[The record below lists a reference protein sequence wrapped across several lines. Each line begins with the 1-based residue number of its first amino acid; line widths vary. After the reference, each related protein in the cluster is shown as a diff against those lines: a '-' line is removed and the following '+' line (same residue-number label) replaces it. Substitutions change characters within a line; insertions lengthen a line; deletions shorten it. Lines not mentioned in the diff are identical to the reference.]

1 MADDRDIYLNKE
13 DLAEKHRLIRNHIEE
28 SRGTYLSQCQHAE
41 NLVHEALGSVPSMC
55 HLGLQH
61 VDLVR
66 QRHNELY
73 EFFDRF
79 FLPTLQRY
87 AETLSDLDAA
97 ADARLRRISGSD
109 ADIP

>member
-1 MADDRDIYLNKE
+1 MANDQDIYLNKE
-13 DLAEKHRLIRNHIEE
+13 DLAEKLRLIRNHIEE

-41 NLVHEALGSVPSMC
+41 NLVHEALGAVPSLC

-87 AETLSDLDAA
+87 TDTLSELDASA
-97 ADARLRRISGSD
+97 GARLRHIGSD
-109 ADIP
+109 TP